1 MNKRKTYTRIIT
13 AIYAVTLILTVL
25 SFLVLGYSESQF
37 RFVISI
43 LAVLLA
49 ESVVYGY
56 CLFWLRAASNIQ
68 LTSPVVI
75 SGAIITC
82 IYAISV
88 FVSAIVF
95 DWVLEVPPSWYA
107 AVQLVILIIGMI
119 GLAITGLY
127 GRNAGAQE
135 QQSKRSLQGFKR
147 YQSDLAAINEL
158 VGTWKNPESEQLVEL
173 LNTLEDNFRFSDPVS
188 DPSLCAT
195 EDIMCQQI
203 SLLNDHVEL
212 LLATDIPH
220 VGWLAEINEMTDNI
234 NATLQRRNR
243 ELLALK

>member
-119 GLAITGLY
+119 GLAIAGLY

-188 DPSLCAT
+188 DPSLYAT